1 MVDTA
6 VATLAFTVF
15 TPTHNRAA
23 VITRTFRSLQRQ
35 QADLFEWL
43 VVDDGSTDD
52 TAAVVAACAAQADFP
67 VRYVRQSHGHKK
79 TAFNLGVRLA
89 RGEMPIVLDD
99 DDELAPDTLTRLSAL
114 WQGIPAADRDAYVG
128 VVGLCARADG
138 HIVGDRFPRDVM
150 DCTATDM
157 FFLHGVRGEK
167 FGCQRTSVLR
177 EHPYPEDVP
186 GFVPESLVWWAI
198 AAQGLRTRFVNEVLR
213 TYHATPVSLSTGDA
227 SASRHALGLYLLN
240 WSWVEQQLHYF
251 RYAPVAFLLAAAR
264 LTRFRLA
271 ARRAGHDA
279 LLKRYRV
286 SRPSARMLVA
296 MMAPLGWLMDR
307 RDRRSR

>member
-6 VATLAFTVF
+6 AATLTFTVL

-23 VITRTFRSLQRQ
+23 VIERTFHSLQGQ
-35 QADLFEWL
+35 GAHLFEWL
-43 VVDDGSTDD
+43 VIDDGSTDD
-52 TAAVVAACAAQADFP
+52 TATVVAGCAAQADFP

-89 RGEMPIVLDD
+89 RGVMLVVLDD
-99 DDELAPDTLTRLSAL
+99 DDELAPDTLRRLWAL
-114 WQGIPAADRDAYVG
+114 WESIPAAQRDAYVG

-138 HIVGDRFPRDVM
+138 KIVGDRFPRDVM

-167 FGCQRTSVLR
+167 FGCQLTSVLR
-177 EHPYPEDVP
+177 QHPYPEDVP

-198 AAQGLRTRFVNEVLR
+198 AARGLRTRFVNEVLR
-213 TYHATPVSLSTGDA
+213 TYHATPVSLSTGEA
-227 SASRHALGLYLLN
+227 AAGRHALGLYLLN
-240 WSWVEQQLHYF
+240 WSWVEQQLPYF
-251 RYAPVAFLLAAAR
+251 RHAPLAFLLAAAR
-264 LTRFRLA
+264 VTRFRLA

-279 LLKRYRV
+279 LLARYRV
-286 SRPSARMLVA
+286 SRPSARILVA
-296 MMAPLGWLMDR
+296 VMAPLGWLMDR
-307 RDRRSR
+307 RDRRPG